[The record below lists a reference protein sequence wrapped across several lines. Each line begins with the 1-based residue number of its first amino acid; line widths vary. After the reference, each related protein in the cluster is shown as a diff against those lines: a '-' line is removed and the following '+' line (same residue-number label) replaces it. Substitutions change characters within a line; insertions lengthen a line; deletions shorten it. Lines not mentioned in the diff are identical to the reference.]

1 MEVIEVV
8 DFEFVG
14 DSTMEEASE
23 AALDMEF
30 GRVSVWRSVHKA
42 WDMIVVT

>member
-1 MEVIEVV
+1 MEAVEVV

-14 DSTMEEASE
+14 DSIVQEAST

-30 GRVSVWRSVHKA
+30 GRVYVWGSVYKA
-42 WDMIVVT
+42 WDMIAMT